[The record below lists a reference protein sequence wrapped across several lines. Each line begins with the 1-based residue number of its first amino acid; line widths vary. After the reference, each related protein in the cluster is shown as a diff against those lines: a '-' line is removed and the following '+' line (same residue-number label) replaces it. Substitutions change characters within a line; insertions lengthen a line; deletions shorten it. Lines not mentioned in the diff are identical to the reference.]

1 MNQQSIDEL
10 LIKLNDQT
18 IVFQK
23 EEMKMQLVDF
33 INHLLLHDFK
43 RLLQILYTIDVDEQ
57 NLKTLLQQN
66 LQIDAAVL
74 IANLLIQRQEEKLK
88 SKQEFKK
95 DTNIPENE
103 QW

>member
-1 MNQQSIDEL
+1 MNQKAIDAL

-23 EEMKMQLVDF
+23 EELKMQLVDY

-57 NLKTLLQQN
+57 KLKKCLQQN
-66 LQIDAAVL
+66 PKTDAAVL
-74 IANLLIQRQEEKLK
+74 IADLLIQRQEEKLK
-88 SKQEFKK
+88 SKQEFKQ

-103 QW
+103 KW

>member
-1 MNQQSIDEL
+1 MNQKAIDAL
-10 LIKLNDQT
+10 LIKMNDQT

-23 EEMKMQLVDF
+23 EELKMQLVDY

-57 NLKTLLQQN
+57 KLKKCLQQN
-66 LQIDAAVL
+66 PKTDAAVL
-74 IANLLIQRQEEKLK
+74 IADLLIQRQEEKIK
-88 SKQEFKK
+88 SKQEFKQ

-103 QW
+103 KW

>member
-43 RLLQILYTIDVDEQ
+43 RLLQILYTINVDEQ